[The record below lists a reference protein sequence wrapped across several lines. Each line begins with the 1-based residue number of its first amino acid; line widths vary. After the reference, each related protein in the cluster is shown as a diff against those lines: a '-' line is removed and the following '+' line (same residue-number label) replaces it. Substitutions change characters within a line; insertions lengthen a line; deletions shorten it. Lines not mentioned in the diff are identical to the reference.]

1 MLLIQ
6 RLLAKYRSRKI
17 VQRSSCDC
25 PVRRVVRPRANLIMV
40 ATLTLAIGSSAVA
53 QDPFGQT
60 NPFGSADPFGGA
72 AAAATAPAGPTN
84 QGTEALDPLLYAIMK
99 QDLSQPAQRVLA
111 AETLFLLKRPAQAN
125 QILSELKQPLSG
137 REAYDFVYAVTSSR
151 IFWVQSQIELQPT
164 AGVWLSSTLANA
176 MQYANSEESTTLAI
190 SQLLNGTVAE
200 QTAATEKLLAMGLS
214 AAMPLLQGM
223 QGIIQSGDLQS
234 AQLRRLVQII
244 QTGPDG
250 WDVTLRSLVGSESA
264 LESAAIL
271 GLAARSR
278 SVLNQAAVLEWSAR
292 QPGSLPEPALA
303 PVIAHWR
310 TVFQAKHG
318 FDPEQRE
325 FTSRWLEQ
333 ACQAELA
340 RWNTLQSPRTQLQVM
355 PPTGWLW
362 DASVQSLTPQL
373 VEPLEQVGRNQALLA
388 TAWLRVDAEN
398 DAALRN
404 YVAAQFKRAK
414 LLNGVDQPLPK
425 AAVDVAAQYLTPVQ
439 MNEMLLAALE
449 SGQWLVAQSLL
460 ESLQTVGSSELLLP
474 TSGNLSPV
482 VVALKATD
490 QRVRSAAVQ
499 TILAWK
505 PEQSFSGASYF
516 NQGVRELLSNPI
528 GTYAMVASMNP
539 YHSAYLESLVR
550 TSGWNA
556 SAASSAGQLITDLDL
571 YPASF
576 LIITDSLGD
585 VPYLTVVDQVRST
598 TKGKTMPILLLVRS
612 ENMPKAR
619 TMFQVERND
628 YYTVVAEFSENGRDL
643 LPWIEK
649 MSSLKEVTGQ
659 LPSLVAL
666 EQAQQGLKSMS
677 AWLGIDRSRRLLD
690 FPSFAPTARGL
701 MGHSAET
708 DRLIA
713 EILSHFGDPDTQ
725 VYLASVA
732 SDASA
737 TAESRSAAARAFR
750 LSVQRF
756 GTLLTSKQIESQYLR
771 QNQSASEGP
780 FTQAILNSLLD
791 TLEARSKRVPFVD
804 LPPVPEM

>member
-6 RLLAKYRSRKI
+6 RLLAKYCSGKV
-17 VQRSSCDC
+17 VQRRSGDG
-25 PVRRVVRPRANLIMV
+25 PVRRVVRPRANVMTV
-40 ATLTLAIGSSAVA
+40 ATLTLAIGSSALA

-72 AAAATAPAGPTN
+72 AAAASAPAGPTN
-84 QGTEALDPLLYAIMK
+84 QDAEALDPLLYAIMK

-111 AETLFLLKRPAQAN
+111 AETLFLLQRPAQAN

-137 REAYDFVYAVTSSR
+137 REAYEFVYAVTSSR
-151 IFWVQSQIELQPT
+151 ILWVQSQTELQPE
-164 AGVWLSSTLANA
+164 AGTWLSSTLANA
-176 MQYANSEESTTLAI
+176 MQYSNSEESTTLAI

-200 QTAATEKLLAMGLS
+200 QAAASEKLLALGLS

-234 AQLRRLVQII
+234 VQLRRLVQVI
-244 QTGPDG
+244 QAGPDG

-318 FDPEQRE
+318 FDPEQRA
-325 FTSRWLEQ
+325 FASRWVEQ

-340 RWNTLQSPRTQLQVM
+340 QWNTLQSPRTQLQST

-398 DAALRN
+398 EAALRN

-449 SGQWLVAQSLL
+449 NGQWLVAQALL
-460 ESLQTVGSSELLLP
+460 ESLQSVGSSELLLP

-482 VVALKATD
+482 VMALKATD

-499 TILAWK
+499 TILVWK

-556 SAASSAGQLITDLDL
+556 AVASSAGQLITDLDL

-598 TKGKTMPILLLVRS
+598 AKGKTMPILLLVRP
-612 ENMPKAR
+612 ENMSNAR

-628 YYTVVAEFSENGRDL
+628 HYTVVAEFSENGRDL

-659 LPSLVAL
+659 LPSRVAL
-666 EQAQQGLKSMS
+666 EQAQLGLKSMS
-677 AWLGIDRSRRLLD
+677 AWLGVDRSRRLLD
-690 FPSFAPTARGL
+690 FPAFAPTARGL
-701 MGHSAET
+701 MGHSADA
-708 DRLIA
+708 DRLVV
-713 EILSHFGDPDTQ
+713 ELLSHFGDPETQ

-737 TAESRSAAARAFR
+737 SAESRSAAAQAFR
-750 LSVQRF
+750 MSVQRF
-756 GTLLTSKQIESQYLR
+756 GTLLTSHQIESQYLR

-780 FTQAILNSLLD
+780 FAQGILNSLLD